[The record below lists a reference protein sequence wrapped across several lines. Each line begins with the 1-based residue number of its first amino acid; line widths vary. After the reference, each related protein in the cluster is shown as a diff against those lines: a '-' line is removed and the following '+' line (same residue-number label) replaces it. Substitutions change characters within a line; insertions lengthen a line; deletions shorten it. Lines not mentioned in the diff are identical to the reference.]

1 MGWLTIMA
9 IVLAITV
16 ITIPIAFMFYLNMG
30 GIVAILD
37 KRKRNA
43 IAKWLFEFER
53 KGMIGWDQQDDEFKS
68 YYTKQVDKIV
78 DMLKYRPH

>member
-37 KRKRNA
+37 KRKRNT

>member
-1 MGWLTIMA
+1 MGWLTIVA
-9 IVLAITV
+9 IVLAIT
-16 ITIPIAFMFYLNMG
+16 IIIIPIVFMCYLNMG

-43 IAKWLFEFER
+43 LAKWLFEFER
-53 KGMIGWDQQDDEFKS
+53 KGMIDWAKQDDEFKS

-78 DMLKYRPH
+78 EILKYRSH